1 MSVTVFILILYLGLD
16 VVFPTLVRLV
26 IGIDETPQPLFEWYI
41 EDDHGTDVVF
51 NIENTD
57 DGCDD
62 ITSKV

>member
-1 MSVTVFILILYLGLD
+1 M
-16 VVFPTLVRLV
+16 VFPTLVRLD

-41 EDDHGTDVVF
+41 EDDHDTDVVF

>member
-41 EDDHGTDVVF
+41 EDDHDTDVVF

-57 DGCDD
+57 DGSDD

>member
-1 MSVTVFILILYLGLD
+1 MEKTNLLLLYLGLD
-16 VVFPTLVRLV
+16 VVFPTLVRLD

-41 EDDHGTDVVF
+41 EDDHDIDVVF

>member
-1 MSVTVFILILYLGLD
+1 M
-16 VVFPTLVRLV
+16 VFPTLVRLD

-41 EDDHGTDVVF
+41 EEDHDIDVVF